1 MDKVLS
7 GTKAISWLGQG
18 LLYALFALFIGY
30 FSNSPPYRHLA
41 ADQALIKLSFSLHGK
56 LVSECRSRSPEEL
69 AKLAPNMRAPLD
81 CKRERSNV
89 TVEIDLDG
97 APVFRH
103 VAVPSGLSKDGAST
117 VYQRFPVA
125 AGEHRVAV
133 RLKDDQRTAGFNY
146 SREETVRLLPGK
158 VLVIDFNAEKGG
170 ITLI

>member
-1 MDKVLS
+1 M
-7 GTKAISWLGQG
+7 TKPISWIGQG
-18 LLYALFALFIGY
+18 LLYALFALIIGY

-56 LVSECRSRSPEEL
+56 LVSECRRRTPEEL
-69 AKLAPNMRAPLD
+69 AKLAPNMRAPMD
-81 CKRERSNV
+81 CKRERSAV

-97 APVFRH
+97 VPAYRH

-117 VYQRFPVA
+117 VYRRFPVA
-125 AGEHRVAV
+125 AGEHRIAV
-133 RLKDDQRTAGFNY
+133 RLKDDARSAGFTY
-146 SREETVRLLPGK
+146 RREQTVRLAPGK